1 MPTRRI
7 AVTGS
12 AEYQALGTGGTLA
25 VDQWDALTA
34 QIADALG
41 PDHAALFAEP
51 QRNPGR
57 GEIDWYAEGQGAA
70 LRADSLPEA
79 EREALLASWH
89 GMRAEIA
96 ALATRL
102 GARPE
107 TRFMA
112 GLIQAAITLPQPEA
126 RTIYRID
133 GKPVLVAWGHERA
146 GAAAGAETLTGR
158 MAAAELPMAILPP
171 PPGPVPPGPRLWPV
185 LAALLGAL
193 LLLALA
199 LLFAWRD
206 PFGWLAP
213 QEVACTVSPEDL
225 AALGAL
231 REASERES
239 ALRRELAR
247 LVTEAADRRAACPPL
262 PAPRPEPQPQPQPQQ
277 PVQEQ
282 PRNPDLERAQREGG
296 QTGRLQIVLAW
307 EGRADVDLHVT
318 CPNGQRLFW
327 GARAVCGGQLDVDA
341 NAERQMAQPV
351 ENAVWANP
359 GSGTYRVEVEN
370 YAPNGSNNVPFR
382 ITIRQEGRP
391 DRVVTGVARAGAGR
405 QPVTTVDVP

>member
-12 AEYQALGTGGTLA
+12 AEFQALGTGGTLA

-34 QIADALG
+34 QIADAIG

-57 GEIDWYAEGQGAA
+57 GEIDWYADGAGA
-70 LRADSLPEA
+70 VVRADSLPAA
-79 EREALLASWH
+79 EREALLARWH
-89 GMRAEIA
+89 AMRAEIA
-96 ALATRL
+96 ALAAKL

-107 TRFMA
+107 GRFMA
-112 GLIQAAITLPQPEA
+112 SLIQAAITLPQPEDRA
-126 RTIYRID
+126 IYRID
-133 GKPVLVAWGHERA
+133 GRPVLIAWGHERA
-146 GAAAGAETLTGR
+146 GVAAGAETLTGR

-185 LAALLGAL
+185 LAALIGSL
-193 LLLALA
+193 LLLLLA

-213 QEVACTVSPEDL
+213 QEVACSVSQEDL

-247 LVTEAADRRAACPPL
+247 LVTEAANRRAACPPL
-262 PAPRPEPQPQPQPQQ
+262 PAPRPQPQQ
-277 PVQEQ
+277 PAQEP

-296 QTGRLQIVLAW
+296 QTGKLQIVLAW
-307 EGRADVDLHVT
+307 ESRSDVDLHVT

-327 GARAVCGGQLDVDA
+327 GARAVCGGALDVDA

-370 YAPNGSNNVPFR
+370 YAANGTNNVPFR
-382 ITIRQEGRP
+382 VTIRQEGRP